1 MPEPMN
7 RREEIA
13 RIVDKDAWS
22 ISPRTGEMYDMD
34 RMRRER
40 ALAKADAII
49 ALPPEGDGV
58 IGELREALEIAADAI
73 AEYQRYFHGGE
84 MRGSYDGKPERAG
97 LWKAGAKARE
107 TLAIHRLR
115 AKEDQALSARQT
127 SDTP

>member
-40 ALAKADAII
+40 ALTKADAIM
-49 ALPPEGDGV
+49 ALPPEEDGV
-58 IGELREALEIAADAI
+58 IGELREALKEGRRAIGDHYAPNDCYATGPLTGDAHRDLVECPACSFIAMHDA
-73 AEYQRYFHGGE
+73 ALA
-84 MRGSYDGKPERAG
+84 RA
-97 LWKAGAKARE
+97 
-107 TLAIHRLR
+107 
-115 AKEDQALSARQT
+115 DQALSARQT